1 MNIRLEEVTRE
12 NLRAVCLLKVS
23 PEQEDFVMPNSVSI
37 AQSKYWP
44 DYHPRAIYR
53 DDLPVGFAMYSLL
66 EPEAKPDEF
75 SITRLMIDQRWQRE
89 GIGRKALEL
98 TIKEI
103 RRRSPTARILIYY
116 EPENF
121 VAKRLYA
128 EFGFVEVD
136 VDEDGEVI
144 AELRD

>member
-1 MNIRLEEVTRE
+1 
-12 NLRAVCLLKVS
+12 
-23 PEQEDFVMPNSVSI
+23 
-37 AQSKYWP
+37 
-44 DYHPRAIYR
+44 
-53 DDLPVGFAMYSLL
+53 MYSLL

-103 RRRSPTARILIYY
+103 RRRSPTARILIYC